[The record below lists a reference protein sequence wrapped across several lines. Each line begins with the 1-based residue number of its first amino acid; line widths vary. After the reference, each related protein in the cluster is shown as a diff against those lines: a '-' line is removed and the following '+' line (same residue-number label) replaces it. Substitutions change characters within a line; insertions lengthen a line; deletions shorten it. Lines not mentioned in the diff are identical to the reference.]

1 MPDFGRWTANGG
13 DPSLNDINRADKF
26 LDALAAEQ
34 PVYSTDRADAE
45 LAFLLSGWRDGVR
58 QVPIDHVLPP
68 LEAESALR
76 NALDFSS
83 RRRNRRSLAVIGSAA
98 AAVLCLGGFASMVYS
113 ADPGDGLYGLHAML
127 FGDQRQTRDD
137 AVVLAAQ
144 TEMQQVQQLI
154 DNGQWDQAQERLTA
168 LSTKVQSVETVERK
182 SELIQQW
189 NALTYKVVEQDPA
202 ATLPPPGQPMPEL
215 PSSPLT
221 LLPLPVIT
229 DTTTVSTPPEVTS
242 VPSTPGS
249 EVTVTTTSPS
259 QTTTSPSAG
268 ASTTTSEP
276 TTGTTTSAPSTDTT
290 TAATTSAATTSAA
303 SPSATTTTVS
313 PSATTTTTV
322 APSTTTTT
330 VAPSTSTATTT
341 ATTVTTTT
349 VTTTTTQ
356 PTVARTATTTT
367 VAPAAEAPP
376 SAAPSVQQQEP
387 SAPPARTQAPAQE
400 TVQATKEAQPP
411 QQRSPEV
418 VVTTTVPVGQP
429 SGH

>member
-45 LAFLLSGWRDGVR
+45 LAFLLSGWRDEVR
-58 QVPIDHVLPP
+58 QVPIDHVVPP

-98 AAVLCLGGFASMVYS
+98 AAVLCLGGFASVVYS
-113 ADPGDGLYGLHAML
+113 ADPGDGLYGLHTLL

-154 DNGQWDQAQERLTA
+154 DNGQWDQAQERLAA

-202 ATLPPPGQPMPEL
+202 ATLPPPGQPLPEL

-221 LLPLPVIT
+221 LLPLPVIEGST

-242 VPSTPGS
+242 VPTTPGS
-249 EVTVTTTSPS
+249 EVTVTTTPPS
-259 QTTTSPSAG
+259 ETSTSVSTPASTSPSAD

-276 TTGTTTSAPSTDTT
+276 APSTTTTSAAPSTST
-290 TAATTSAATTSAA
+290 ATTSAA
-303 SPSATTTTVS
+303 PSAT
-313 PSATTTTTV
+313 TTTTTV
-322 APSTTTTT
+322 APSTTTATTT
-330 VAPSTSTATTT
+330 VAPSTTTTITTT
-341 ATTVTTTT
+341 ATT
-349 VTTTTTQ
+349 TTQ
-356 PTVARTATTTT
+356 ATVARTTTTTT
-367 VAPAAEAPP
+367 VASAVEAPP
-376 SAAPSVQQQEP
+376 SAAPPAQQQEP
-387 SAPPARTQAPAQE
+387 SAPPARNQPPQAHAEE
-400 TVQATKEAQPP
+400 TVQATKEASAP
-411 QQRSPEV
+411 QQRAPEV
-418 VVTTTVPVGQP
+418 VVTTTTVPGGQP
-429 SGH
+429 GGH